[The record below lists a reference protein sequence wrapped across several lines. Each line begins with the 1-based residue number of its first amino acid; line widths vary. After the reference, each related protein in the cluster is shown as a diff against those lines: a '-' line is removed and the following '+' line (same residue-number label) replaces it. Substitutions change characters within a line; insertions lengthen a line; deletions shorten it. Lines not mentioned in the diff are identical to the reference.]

1 MFFDKE
7 EFGGCTQKGL
17 KDGQRKISRSIQ
29 SSKPM
34 LQEGYMD
41 GDV

>member
-1 MFFDKE
+1 MFFDEE
-7 EFGGCTQKGL
+7 EFGGCPRKGL
-17 KDGQRKISRSIQ
+17 KDGQRKILRSIQ

-34 LQEGYMD
+34 LQEGYMN